1 MKTNK
6 TRKIYKQYKRHMT
19 ANNERKTKRIYEDQW
34 T

>member
-6 TRKIYKQYKRHMT
+6 TIIYKPY
-19 ANNERKTKRIYEDQW
+19 ALNNERKAQLIYEDQW